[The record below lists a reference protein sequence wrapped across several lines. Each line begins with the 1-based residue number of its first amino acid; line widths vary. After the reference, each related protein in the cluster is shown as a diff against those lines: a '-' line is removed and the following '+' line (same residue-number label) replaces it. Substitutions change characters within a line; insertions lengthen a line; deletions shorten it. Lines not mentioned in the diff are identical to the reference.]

1 MDIPRNEYPRP
12 QMIREKW
19 INLNGTWQFEFDF
32 GKSGKER
39 GLISKKGLSSEI
51 IVPFCPESS
60 LSGIGCNDFLNAAWY
75 KRNIEVPAEWRNG
88 RVLLNF
94 EAVDYYCEVWI
105 NEKFAGSHKGGY
117 TPFSLDISDLL
128 NKDENILTVY
138 VEDDNRT
145 GLQPRGKQSEKYSSQ
160 GCDYTRV
167 TGIWQTVWLE
177 YVPESYIKSYKVIS
191 DVDNAKVH
199 ILANVTGTGTLVA
212 NAKFEGR
219 EVGRAS
225 AKSTGGEVRMSID
238 LSELHLWE
246 PLNPKLYD
254 FNLSFNHDSID
265 GYFGMRKLELSNKEV
280 LINGKPVFQR
290 LVLDQ
295 GYYPDGIYTAPDDK
309 ALQKDIELSLA
320 LGFNGARLHQK
331 VFERRFLYHADKM
344 GYLVWGEYGSWG
356 LNHSKAEAL
365 EIFLPEWLE
374 AVERDYNSPALI
386 GWCPFNETGDVN
398 GCKQDDEV
406 LRNVYLATKAV
417 DPTRPVIDTS
427 GNFHVKTDIY
437 DVHNYNQ
444 NVGLFEAEFAP
455 MINGGD
461 VFENFPARQKYEGQ
475 PYFVSEYGGIRWSPS
490 GEAGWGY
497 GDAPETEEEFVN
509 RYIGLAEVLL
519 KNPGICA
526 LCYTQL
532 YDVEQEVNGIY
543 NYDRTPKFSDN
554 ILKKMREAMQSRA
567 AIEESFLQGR

>member
-1 MDIPRNEYPRP
+1 MC
-12 QMIREKW
+12 IR
-19 INLNGTWQFEFDF
+19 
-32 GKSGKER
+32 
-39 GLISKKGLSSEI
+39 
-51 IVPFCPESS
+51 
-60 LSGIGCNDFLNAAWY
+60 
-75 KRNIEVPAEWRNG
+75 
-88 RVLLNF
+88 
-94 EAVDYYCEVWI
+94 
-105 NEKFAGSHKGGY
+105 
-117 TPFSLDISDLL
+117 
-128 NKDENILTVY
+128 
-138 VEDDNRT
+138 
-145 GLQPRGKQSEKYSSQ
+145 
-160 GCDYTRV
+160 
-167 TGIWQTVWLE
+167 
-177 YVPESYIKSYKVIS
+177 
-191 DVDNAKVH
+191 
-199 ILANVTGTGTLVA
+199 
-212 NAKFEGR
+212 
-219 EVGRAS
+219 
-225 AKSTGGEVRMSID
+225 
-238 LSELHLWE
+238 
-246 PLNPKLYD
+246 
-254 FNLSFNHDSID
+254 DS
-265 GYFGMRKLELSNKEV
+265 
-280 LINGKPVFQR
+280 
-290 LVLDQ
+290 
-295 GYYPDGIYTAPDDK
+295 YTAPDDK
-309 ALQKDIELSLA
+309 ELQKDIELSIA

-356 LNHSKAEAL
+356 VNHSKAEAL

-417 DPTRPVIDTS
+417 DRTRPVIVTS

-490 GEAGWGY
+490 GGEAGWGY

-543 NYDRTPKFSDN
+543 LSLIHIFCFF
-554 ILKKMREAMQSRA
+554 LKTQ
-567 AIEESFLQGR
+567 I